1 MRRKYYCRNLVWRW
15 EEWRGGGGEGGHK
28 KSLLEGTLI
37 FNRGLEIFK
46 KGVLDKKGVTKK

>member
-1 MRRKYYCRNLVWRW
+1 MQKFGL
-15 EEWRGGGGEGGHK
+15 EMGGVEGKGGGGHK

-46 KGVLDKKGVTKK
+46 KGVLDKKGVMKK